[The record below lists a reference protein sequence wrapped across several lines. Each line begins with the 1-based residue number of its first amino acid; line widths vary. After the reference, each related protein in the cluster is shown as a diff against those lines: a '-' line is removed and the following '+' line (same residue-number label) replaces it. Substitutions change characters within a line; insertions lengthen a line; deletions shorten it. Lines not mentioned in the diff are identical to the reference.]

1 MNLTAKWITELLW
14 EVGIPM
20 HLHGY
25 HYLIDAIQISIHQS
39 EMNIN
44 LSHEIYPNIARH
56 YHTSASRVERSIRH
70 AIELAWKRGNLAAVN
85 GIFGRSLNLAY
96 EKPSNGEM
104 IAILTEKIR
113 LRQLEESIDQTRQ
126 IASSDES
133 TYDFSKSLF
142 Q

>member
-1 MNLTAKWITELLW
+1 MDLTAKWITELLW

-25 HYLIDAIQISIHQS
+25 HYLIDAIQISIHQP

-44 LSHEIYPNIARH
+44 LSHEIYPCIAQR
-56 YHTSASRVERSIRH
+56 YHTSASRVERSIRN

-85 GIFGRSLNLAY
+85 GIFGRSLNFIY

-113 LRQLEESIDQTRQ
+113 LRQLEESIEKTGY
-126 IASSDES
+126 ISSVDENMF
-133 TYDFSKSLF
+133 DFEKTSL

>member
-25 HYLIDAIQISIHQS
+25 HYLIDAIQISIHQP

-44 LSHEIYPNIARH
+44 LSHEIYPCIAQR

-70 AIELAWKRGNLAAVN
+70 AIELAWTRGNLDQIIELFGYTVN
-85 GIFGRSLNLAY
+85 DHKG
-96 EKPSNGEM
+96 KPSNLEFIAM
-104 IAILTEKIR
+104 IAERVRISFLP
-113 LRQLEESIDQTRQ
+113 
-126 IASSDES
+126 
-133 TYDFSKSLF
+133 
-142 Q
+142 